1 MTKKILIIPANDILR
16 HPIPSRIYHIARHLA
31 KDYDITIFSYPNHP
45 LGNNILRKLN
55 AKEVTYKTIKTKD
68 LSTYYLVNAPAM
80 LPIMEKIIKEVDVV
94 IHANVLPSV
103 IATKIAKKYRK
114 TAIYDYLDFFP
125 QSAAAYYRG
134 SMKSLIEK
142 GVMLLTQE
150 AIKNSTAIVTPS
162 FGLALFLSRFT
173 RKPIHVI
180 PNGVDSDL
188 FKPMST
194 DSARKFIGIDYDGPI
209 LLLYGSIDVWLNIE
223 PLLYAVKKN
232 RNVRLLIVGYSHA
245 KYYYRLL
252 EGLIRKLNL
261 QNRVYKYPPQPYEK
275 IPYFVNTSNIVAAPF
290 TRGIISYATPLKIM
304 ESLACARPVITTD
317 ISEFK
322 LWFKEGIFYYR
333 SSQDAYELLNEL
345 TEKFDII
352 HNHLLKYSKLVR
364 NRYSW
369 KNIAETY
376 KRVIENPYHAVS
388 RYWYST

>member
-68 LSTYYLVNAPAM
+68 LSIYYLVNAPAM

-134 SMKSLIEK
+134 SIRSLIEK

-162 FGLALFLSRFT
+162 FRFATVLRRFT

-188 FKPMST
+188 FKPMNIGL
-194 DSARKFIGIDYDGPI
+194 ARRFIGIDYDGPI

-223 PLLYAVKKN
+223 PLLYAVK
-232 RNVRLLIVGYSHA
+232 RNKDVRLLIVGYSHG

-252 EGLIRKLNL
+252 ESLIERLGLHD
-261 QNRVYKYPPQPYEK
+261 RVYKYPPQPYEK
-275 IPYFVNTSNIVAAPF
+275 IPIFINASNIIIAPY
-290 TRGIISYATPLKIM
+290 SYEIKNNTTPLKIM

-317 ISEFK
+317 IVEFK
-322 LWFKEGIFYYR
+322 LWFKDSIFYYR
-333 SSQDAYELLNEL
+333 SPQDMYKLLNEL
-345 TEKFDII
+345 LRKFDII
-352 HNHLLKYSKLVR
+352 HTQMIEYSKLVR
-364 NRYSW
+364 NKYSW
-369 KNIAETY
+369 KNIAKTY
-376 KRVIENPYHAVS
+376 TKVIEDPYSFVS
-388 RYWYST
+388 GN